1 MKILVV
7 EDNPVKIDKLRTCLL
22 GVGLVS
28 DEDICFS
35 LCIQHAK
42 QYLKEVV
49 FDLLVLDVIL
59 PN

>member
-35 LCIQHAK
+35 LHSACEAIPK
-42 QYLKEVV
+42 EEVV